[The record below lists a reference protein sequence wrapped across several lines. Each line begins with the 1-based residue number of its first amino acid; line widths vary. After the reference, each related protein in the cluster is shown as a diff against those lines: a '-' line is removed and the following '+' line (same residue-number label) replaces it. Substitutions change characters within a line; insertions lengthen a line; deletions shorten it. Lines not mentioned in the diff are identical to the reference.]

1 MYRELYVYN
10 SIAPYLELIEPYPF
24 ISISRESLLT
34 QLTLPSSELE
44 RTLSFLKDNELPYGY
59 VDKEGYKANSDDTK
73 AYEHTIPLILQLRPD
88 KEYPH
93 LELLLE
99 LQDNTHDTI
108 S

>member
-1 MYRELYVYN
+1 MYRDLYVYS
-10 SIAPYLELIEPYPF
+10 SIAPYLKLIEPYPF

-59 VDKEGYKANSDDTK
+59 VDKEGYKTNSDDTK
-73 AYEHTIPLILQLRPD
+73 VYHSTTPMLLKLIPN